1 MVDPGRGRAC
11 LAGQGGDVE
20 TVQDIL
26 ATKGK
31 EVYSVGPEATLYEAL
46 EKMADLNIGAILV
59 LDENDRILGI
69 FSERDFVR
77 KIIIKGR
84 DGDTTKVRQIMTTRV
99 LYVEPSTPI
108 SDCMNLMTEKRV
120 RHLPVIS
127 DGKPVGVISIG
138 DVVKAVLRKQETLI
152 SQQAFQI
159 GQLER
164 YIAGGP

>member
-1 MVDPGRGRAC
+1 M
-11 LAGQGGDVE
+11 E
-20 TVQDIL
+20 TVKDIL
-26 ATKGK
+26 ARKGG
-31 EVYSVGPEATLYEAL
+31 EVYKVGPDASLYEAL

-59 LDENDRILGI
+59 VDADGKILGI

-84 DGDTTKVRQIMTTRV
+84 DGDSTKVREIMTTRV
-99 LYVEPSTPI
+99 LYVDPSTSI
-108 SDCMNLMTEKRV
+108 SDCMNLMTEKRI
-120 RHLPVIS
+120 RHLPVLE
-127 DGKPVGVISIG
+127 DGVPVGVVSIG
-138 DVVKAVLRKQETLI
+138 DVVKALLKKQEVLI

>member
-1 MVDPGRGRAC
+1 M
-11 LAGQGGDVE
+11 E

-31 EVYSVGPEATLYEAL
+31 EVYSVGPEATLYESL

-99 LYVEPSTPI
+99 LYVEPSTAI